1 MRTMLIILSVI
12 PTVVNCLLF
21 RSIPLSKSPMQLGDL
36 KAREEYFDVIL
47 KSNKN
52 QTFAQKMEDRKKW
65 AKKHNVECA
74 GSGTNSVDMI
84 VSEPAI
90 ASAERFN
97 ENLMRI
103 VVAGE
108 LQRCYFFC
116 VSSADKLYKD
126 EIWSLL
132 DEKTAKEPSKDKVV
146 VE

>member
-65 AKKHNVECA
+65 AKKHNVE
-74 GSGTNSVDMI
+74 V
-84 VSEPAI
+84 
-90 ASAERFN
+90 R
-97 ENLMRI
+97 
-103 VVAGE
+103 
-108 LQRCYFFC
+108 
-116 VSSADKLYKD
+116 
-126 EIWSLL
+126 LL
-132 DEKTAKEPSKDKVV
+132 TVTCCK
-146 VE
+146 